1 MVSYLIISRSN
12 NSLNRYMNA
21 RKYLSE
27 LMKNSR
33 ELMQFTIAFTRYGE
47 NKGRQGMK
55 WRVDVAKRIVS
66 LLRTITSNLQRA
78 STGKNVWEQD
88 GLTTLEKQAM
98 LLAVGKSNERAP
110 FVLTIFLRSVIASH
124 VNKLPK
130 PLEVP
135 QELQLLD
142 LTSHLIRAYGH
153 IMKDIDT
160 PYPFVRFCVY
170 IYILYNFYMY
180 FSLFFSFC
188 LSLTHIATGANV
200 KNFPILLGFH
210 SSNGIIN

>member
-1 MVSYLIISRSN
+1 MITICHVCQTMYIYYTLKGWNLSFSDHGHVFMSLMVSYLIISRSN

-33 ELMQFTIAFTRYGE
+33 ELVQFTIVFTRYGE
-47 NKGRQGMK
+47 NKGRRGMK

-98 LLAVGKSNERAP
+98 LLAVGTSNERAP

-130 PLEVP
+130 PLEIP

-160 PYPFVRFCVY
+160 PYPFVRFCVF
-170 IYILYNFYMY
+170 IYIFYN
-180 FSLFFSFC
+180 
-188 LSLTHIATGANV
+188 LTCI
-200 KNFPILLGFH
+200 
-210 SSNGIIN
+210 SN